1 VLREWLNSRALSKGL
16 LLIYGEGGAG
26 KTAIIFSL
34 IKHWATRGRPCLYAF
49 TGRLHPRL
57 VEELTPFED
66 GVTLI
71 KLRDFKDQ
79 GALVRGLHKCEGA
92 GYELVAFDTFTELY
106 RLFTAETSDPIK
118 ACKLLNQQLAMLSE
132 LADKGMLVV
141 LASRARRLADD
152 LEPEASSLLEY
163 WSSLILRVERLG
175 KPKWRRLIF
184 EKGPTGLEG
193 SRFELPLWSNDALQ
207 AAALT

>member
-1 VLREWLNSRALSKGL
+1 L

-49 TGRLHPRL
+49 TGR
-57 VEELTPFED
+57 
-66 GVTLI
+66 
-71 KLRDFKDQ
+71 Q
-79 GALVRGLHKCEGA
+79 GALVRGLHRCEGA